1 MEEIRY
7 MLKPD
12 NISWDEIAKCQYDAH
27 SRNRKKGFHMS
38 CQDLTGDQLK
48 RSLKN
53 AYCYVALDENDR
65 VIGTSSFKIK
75 EDRILWTKVK
85 GCYYCMGAVIP
96 EYQGTDVYMGLV
108 RIQDEEVRRLKVDY
122 LYLDT
127 AEQNKLV
134 QKLNKK
140 MGFFYYQYKSF
151 DSTTYYSV
159 VMAKW
164 TKKKVFPDWVMN
176 SLFFMSKVYTK
187 IRYKAGGI
195 KRFGI

>member
-1 MEEIRY
+1 

-12 NISWDEIAKCQYDAH
+12 SISWDDIAKCQYDAH

-38 CQDLTGDQLK
+38 CQDLTGAQLK
-48 RSLKN
+48 HSLKN
-53 AYCYVALDENDR
+53 AYCFVALDENNK
-65 VIGTSSFKIK
+65 VVGTSSFKINYIYLLWK
-75 EDRILWTKVK
+75 RIK
-85 GCYYCMGAVIP
+85 GCYYCMTAIIP
-96 EYQGTDVYMGLV
+96 EYQGTDVYMGLSD
-108 RIQDEEVRRLKVDY
+108 IQMEEMAKHNVDI
-122 LYLDT
+122 LYFDT

-140 MGFFYYQYKSF
+140 DGFFYYLYKSY

-164 TKKKVFPDWVMN
+164 ANKKIFPDWVMKC
-176 SLFFMSKVYTK
+176 LFYMSKVYTK
-187 IRYKAGGI
+187 LRYKAGGV